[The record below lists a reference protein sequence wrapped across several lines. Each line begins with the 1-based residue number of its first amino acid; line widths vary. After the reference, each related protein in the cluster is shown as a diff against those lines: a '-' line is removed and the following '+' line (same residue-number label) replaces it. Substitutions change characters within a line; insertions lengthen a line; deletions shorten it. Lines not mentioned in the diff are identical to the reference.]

1 MRGDLDTFDVR
12 GIFLYLM
19 GLSGQLGQSSRI
31 IWVKNIGTAMEMYQM
46 DHPGSYPKSLAGL
59 TPNYLKILPECPAAQ
74 SDSYSS
80 SYPQRPSSEVEPPY
94 FRVSCRGSHHFSA
107 GVSSADRPSYNS
119 LQGLVER

>member
-1 MRGDLDTFDVR
+1 MTTRP
-12 GIFLYLM
+12 M
-19 GLSGQLGQSSRI
+19 GQLTACKSNL
-31 IWVKNIGTAMEMYQM
+31 KNIGTAMEMYQM

-80 SYPQRPSSEVEPPY
+80 SYLERPSGEVDPAY
-94 FRVSCRGSHHFSA
+94 FRVSCGGTHHRDA
-107 GVSSADRPSYNS
+107 GVSSPDRPSYNS